1 MSFFNYPELD
11 LIEKLWKIIFD
22 ISRKYDGRLELS
34 QLRKLEKISTK
45 TRKAELD
52 VSFLESCQQF
62 NVFPK
67 FICFPLPNVNRY
79 DVNGIIKRLL
89 KSAIR
94 KRCKEERRLQNEKD
108 RLGDVIK
115 QVLTGIEFFIFNKAL
130 VKNVNREVH
139 LTVKNHQ
146 KLIKLTKNCVLPF
159 FSKETVTNISSHKL
173 ALGDGEAL

>member
-1 MSFFNYPELD
+1 MSPKHVLQNRKYSFLSSIIPS
-11 LIEKLWKIIFD
+11 LILLRNFGKIIFD
-22 ISRKYDGRLELS
+22 ISSKYNGRLELS

-79 DVNGIIKRLL
+79 DVTGIIKRLL
-89 KSAIR
+89 KSAVR
-94 KRCKEERRLQNEKD
+94 KRCKEKRRLQNEKD

-115 QVLTGIEFFIFNKAL
+115 QVLQAYTFSSSIRHWLKMSI
-130 VKNVNREVH
+130 VKFT
-139 LTVKNHQ
+139 L
-146 KLIKLTKNCVLPF
+146 L
-159 FSKETVTNISSHKL
+159 
-173 ALGDGEAL
+173 